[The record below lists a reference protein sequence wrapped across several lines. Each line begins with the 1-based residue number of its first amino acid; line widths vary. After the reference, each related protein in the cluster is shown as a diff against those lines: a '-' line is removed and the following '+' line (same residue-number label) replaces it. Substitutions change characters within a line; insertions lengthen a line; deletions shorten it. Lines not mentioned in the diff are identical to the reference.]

1 MTSPLRVAIVG
12 AGPSGF
18 YAAQALL
25 RQKEL
30 EVEIDFIDRLPTPYG
45 LVRGGVA
52 PDHQSIKKIARS
64 YGKVATKPGVRF
76 FGNVRLGSDIT
87 VDELVQRYDGIIYAV
102 GNESDRKLGIPGE
115 DLEGVYSATE
125 FVFWYNGHPD
135 YSDRDFNLSDAGRVA
150 VIGNGNVAIDVARIL
165 GRDPE
170 ELADT
175 DLPAAPLEE
184 LRRSKVREV
193 ALIGRRGPA
202 QSAFS
207 PKEIQEIGKL
217 ESCDLVISPEDAT
230 LDPASQGW
238 MESGEASATVQANVD
253 YVQEISQRGEGTRDR
268 KIRCW
273 FLASPVEFLGQDGRL
288 THVRF
293 VRNILVERN
302 GRLGSVSTDETW
314 LEPFQLAFKAI
325 GYRGV
330 PIPGVPFRTDWGLIP
345 NELGRVQHEAGG
357 QVVPGQYVVGWA
369 KRGPSGLIGS
379 NRPDSK
385 ATVEAFLED
394 LPGLTR
400 AAGGSD
406 LADLLTE
413 RAVQWVSWEGWQRID
428 EEEIRRGQEAGKIRE
443 KFTSIEA
450 MISFLG

>member
-1 MTSPLRVAIVG
+1 MTSPLRVAIIG

-25 RQKEL
+25 RQKDF
-30 EVEIDFIDRLPTPYG
+30 EVEVDLIDRLPTPYG

-64 YGKVATKPGVRF
+64 YEKVATKPGVRF
-76 FGNVRLGSDIT
+76 FGNVRLGSDVT
-87 VDELVQRYDGIIYAV
+87 VDELTQRYDGIIYAV

-115 DLEGVYSATE
+115 DLDGVYSATE

-135 YSDRDFNLSDAGRVA
+135 FVDREFSLSDAGRVA

-165 GRDPE
+165 GRDPA

-175 DLPAAPLEE
+175 DIPSAPLDE

-193 ALIGRRGPA
+193 VLVGRRGPA
-202 QSAFS
+202 QAAFS

-217 ESCDLVISPEDAT
+217 DSCDLVITAQHAA
-230 LDPASQGW
+230 LDPASRAW
-238 MESGEASATVQANVD
+238 MESEEASSTVRSNVD
-253 YVQEISQRGEGTRDR
+253 YVKEVSQRGEGEHTR

-273 FLASPVEFLGQDGRL
+273 FLASPVEFVGQDGRL

-293 VRNILVERN
+293 VRNKLVERN
-302 GRLGSVSTDETW
+302 GRLSATSTDETW
-314 LEPFQLAFKAI
+314 LEPIQMAFKAI

-330 PIPGVPFRTDWGLIP
+330 PIPGVPFREDWGIIP
-345 NELGRVQHEAGG
+345 NDAGRVLREAGG

-385 ATVEAFLED
+385 ATVQAFLED

-400 AAGGSD
+400 APGGD
-406 LADLLTE
+406 LAELLTE
-413 RAVQWVSWEGWQRID
+413 RGVSWVSWERWKEID
-428 EEEIRRGQEAGKIRE
+428 EEEIRRGQDAGKIRE
-443 KFTSIEA
+443 KFTSIEG
-450 MISFLG
+450 MLSFLS